1 MLLSFSKCSV
11 KNANKQ
17 YTKLNNEHELTFKDQ
32 EMFEL
37 CEDDVGDSLT
47 ITYNFTNNE
56 GGHSQETAM
65 IKAPPDRG
73 GLGRGHFGGGGQGGQ
88 GGGHSGRDRGDR
100 GGCRSGGG
108 GQGGQG
114 GGHCRRDRLDRGG
127 HQGHG
132 RGGFGGQENII
143 SVCAN
148 YFELICLCIRSDMEV
163 VVYVG

>member
-1 MLLSFSKCSV
+1 
-11 KNANKQ
+11 
-17 YTKLNNEHELTFKDQ
+17 
-32 EMFEL
+32 
-37 CEDDVGDSLT
+37 
-47 ITYNFTNNE
+47 
-56 GGHSQETAM
+56 M

-88 GGGHSGRDRGDR
+88 GGGRR
-100 GGCRSGGG
+100 
-108 GQGGQG
+108 
-114 GGHCRRDRLDRGG
+114 RRDRLDCGG

-132 RGGFGGQENII
+132 RGGFGGQENVI

>member
-17 YTKLNNEHELTFKDQ
+17 YSKLNNEHELTFKDQ

-37 CEDDVGDSLT
+37 CEDNVGDSLT

-73 GLGRGHFGGGGQGGQ
+73 GGQG
-88 GGGHSGRDRGDR
+88 DIMDETEEIVE
-100 GGCRSGGG
+100 
-108 GQGGQG
+108 
-114 GGHCRRDRLDRGG
+114 DAAVAEADV
-127 HQGHG
+127 
-132 RGGFGGQENII
+132 EDKEE
-143 SVCAN
+143 A
-148 YFELICLCIRSDMEV
+148 V
-163 VVYVG
+163 VGETD

>member
-1 MLLSFSKCSV
+1 
-11 KNANKQ
+11 
-17 YTKLNNEHELTFKDQ
+17 
-32 EMFEL
+32 
-37 CEDDVGDSLT
+37 
-47 ITYNFTNNE
+47 
-56 GGHSQETAM
+56 M

-108 GQGGQG
+108 GRGGQG
-114 GGHCRRDRLDRGG
+114 
-127 HQGHG
+127 QGHG

>member
-1 MLLSFSKCSV
+1 
-11 KNANKQ
+11 
-17 YTKLNNEHELTFKDQ
+17 
-32 EMFEL
+32 MFREE
-37 CEDDVGDSLT
+37 CQQAVQQAEQRARVDIQRPGNVRAVRGRCRDILT

-108 GQGGQG
+108 GRGGQG
-114 GGHCRRDRLDRGG
+114 GGRCRRDRLDRGG

>member
-56 GGHSQETAM
+56 GGHS
-65 IKAPPDRG
+65 
-73 GLGRGHFGGGGQGGQ
+73 
-88 GGGHSGRDRGDR
+88 
-100 GGCRSGGG
+100 
-108 GQGGQG
+108 
-114 GGHCRRDRLDRGG
+114 
-127 HQGHG
+127 
-132 RGGFGGQENII
+132 
-143 SVCAN
+143 
-148 YFELICLCIRSDMEV
+148 
-163 VVYVG
+163 

>member
-1 MLLSFSKCSV
+1 
-11 KNANKQ
+11 
-17 YTKLNNEHELTFKDQ
+17 
-32 EMFEL
+32 
-37 CEDDVGDSLT
+37 
-47 ITYNFTNNE
+47 
-56 GGHSQETAM
+56 M

-73 GLGRGHFGGGGQGGQ
+73 GLGRGHFGGGGQVGQ

-108 GQGGQG
+108 GRGGQG
-114 GGHCRRDRLDRGG
+114 GGRCRRDRLDRGG

>member
-37 CEDDVGDSLT
+37 CEDDVGHSLT

-73 GLGRGHFGGGGQGGQ
+73 GLGRGHFG
-88 GGGHSGRDRGDR
+88 RDSGDR

-108 GQGGQG
+108 GRGEQG
-114 GGHCRRDRLDRGG
+114 GGCCR
-127 HQGHG
+127 
-132 RGGFGGQENII
+132 
-143 SVCAN
+143 
-148 YFELICLCIRSDMEV
+148 
-163 VVYVG
+163 